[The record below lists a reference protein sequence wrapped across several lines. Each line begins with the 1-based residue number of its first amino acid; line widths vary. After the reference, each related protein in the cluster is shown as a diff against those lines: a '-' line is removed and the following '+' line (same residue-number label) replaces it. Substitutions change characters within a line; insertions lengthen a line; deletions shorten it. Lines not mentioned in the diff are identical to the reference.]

1 MRRIAEYALLGF
13 VFVIWIAQGFLPDRG
28 VGIVTG
34 IVIYLISWWMLFL
47 GSLPL
52 QVRGQFEDGE
62 IIEGSEPGAPVS
74 PRIKEK
80 MWLAAVLA
88 AGVWLVLFCILE
100 FGLISLDALPWGPQF
115 VEYE

>member
-1 MRRIAEYALLGF
+1 MRAGTHPSHTYSERYGARSPWLVERWR
-13 VFVIWIAQGFLPDRG
+13 V
-28 VGIVTG
+28 
-34 IVIYLISWWMLFL
+34 VIYLISWWMLFL

-52 QVRGQFEDGE
+52 KVRGQFEDGDVV
-62 IIEGSEPGAPVS
+62 EGSEPGAPIT